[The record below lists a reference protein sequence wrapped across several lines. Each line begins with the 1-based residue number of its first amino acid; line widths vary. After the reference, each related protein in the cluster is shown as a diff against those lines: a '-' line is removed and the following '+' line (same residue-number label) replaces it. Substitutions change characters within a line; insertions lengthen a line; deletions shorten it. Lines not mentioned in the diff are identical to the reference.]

1 MKTITKEK
9 MKQLVAKGAF
19 LVDMRSPVEFRNA
32 HVDGAVNLP
41 LLNFTNKIMG
51 MPKTTAL
58 IIYSDSATDAVLSQG
73 VNYAEIMG
81 FTKIHVGTFSELKE

>member
-1 MKTITKEK
+1 
-9 MKQLVAKGAF
+9 
-19 LVDMRSPVEFRNA
+19 
-32 HVDGAVNLP
+32 
-41 LLNFTNKIMG
+41 